1 MVHTLIYVLIINGLR
16 TKVQSVDKITN
27 QANRGAEYT
36 KVYIV
41 HCVLAR
47 CAWGR
52 CLYML
57 VLFPQ
62 HDFYWEFVGA
72 VR

>member
-1 MVHTLIYVLIINGLR
+1 MG
-16 TKVQSVDKITN
+16 
-27 QANRGAEYT
+27 GAEYT
-36 KVYIV
+36 NVYIV
-41 HCVLAR
+41 RCVLGR

-62 HDFYWEFVGA
+62 HDFYWEFVGG

>member
-16 TKVQSVDKITN
+16 TKVQSVDKKRIKQIGGT
-27 QANRGAEYT
+27 QKYT
-36 KVYIV
+36 S
-41 HCVLAR
+41 CVAFLGR

-57 VLFPQ
+57 MLFPQ
-62 HDFYWEFVGA
+62 HDFYGGFVGG

>member
-1 MVHTLIYVLIINGLR
+1 M
-16 TKVQSVDKITN
+16 KVQSVDKIAN
-27 QANRGAEYT
+27 QANRGGQNTQMYT
-36 KVYIV
+36 S
-41 HCVLAR
+41 CVAFWGR

-52 CLYML
+52 CLYMQ

-62 HDFYWEFVGA
+62 HDFYWEFVGG

>member
-1 MVHTLIYVLIINGLR
+1 M
-16 TKVQSVDKITN
+16 KVQSVDKITN
-27 QANRGAEYT
+27 QANRGQNAQRYT
-36 KVYIV
+36 S
-41 HCVLAR
+41 CVAFWGR

-62 HDFYWEFVGA
+62 HDFYWEFVGG